1 MILKYPKINSFIY
14 LYIYMNDKTERFYN
28 IFSWWFI
35 VWYFLYINKVITAN
49 PFIAAAMAV
58 MWDIFGAYYITSKNS
73 AQKLNTINSEIVVY
87 FRIIAI
93 IMSHWVPLIT
103 LPRFIDIQSILTLIA
118 LGIFYLGLLYIQGF
132 TPYTVYLSELNDVKQ
147 FTTLQHLFKLRY
159 GSVPMG
165 IIGFGFLFYTG
176 YLLLKNPA
184 KGSLLYK
191 VF

>member
-1 MILKYPKINSFIY
+1 
-14 LYIYMNDKTERFYN
+14 MNVQTERFYN
-28 IFSWWFI
+28 IFSSWFI

-49 PFIAAAMAV
+49 PFIAAAITV
-58 MWDIFGAYYITSKNS
+58 MWDIFGAYYITRNNS
-73 AQKLNTINSEIVVY
+73 GKQSTTINSEIVVY

-132 TPYTVYLSELNDVKQ
+132 TPYTIYFSGLNDVKQ
-147 FTTLQHLFKLRY
+147 ITSLQHLLKIRY

-165 IIGFGFLFYTG
+165 MIGFGFIFYTG

-191 VF
+191 KNNI